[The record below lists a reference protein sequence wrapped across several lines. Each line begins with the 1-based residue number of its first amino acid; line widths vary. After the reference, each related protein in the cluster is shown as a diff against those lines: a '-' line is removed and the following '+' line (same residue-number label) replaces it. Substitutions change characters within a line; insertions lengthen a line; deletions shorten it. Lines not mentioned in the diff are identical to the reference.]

1 MNKYNNNKLIR
12 LYYIMASLLSSSS
25 SLSSSSLS
33 SSSLIQ
39 QYSSICKPF
48 NIKGN
53 TLLVASSAD
62 PAGVNMYTNLIS
74 KDNIWIKE
82 NGYDNI
88 WYSKKKA
95 LKYNNNNNNNNNNN
109 SEEEEDMNIFI
120 CYLWMQD
127 ERLLNLNEVDEHFL
141 KYSNIN
147 CKFDDI
153 IFLSMHRAASGKPSL
168 TVHPIGVPWQTDVSW
183 SGGLPGRCSPPSLRI
198 ASLYRTLYKETK
210 RRSLDSKYQVTLEA
224 THHGPYV
231 SKPVCFFE
239 IGSTEE
245 HWSIPE
251 CGNIMADIII
261 SHLGLYDPLID
272 NDNNSNNNN
281 NNNDDDDNEIKFELV
296 MNVIGGGHYV
306 PKQCDGG
313 RLGEG
318 LYTGHAIT
326 TYALEKYFDGTIEN
340 PVQGGWQS
348 IINESIDSTKISFPS
363 AEIVY
368 YVDKKAFLA
377 TDRHA
382 ICSFLDSKSIKWSHS
397 FSDIKEMYDKNIAA
411 ALLLV

>member
-1 MNKYNNNKLIR
+1 
-12 LYYIMASLLSSSS
+12 
-25 SLSSSSLS
+25 
-33 SSSLIQ
+33 
-39 QYSSICKPF
+39 
-48 NIKGN
+48 
-53 TLLVASSAD
+53 LLVASSID
-62 PAGVNMYTNLIS
+62 PAGVNMYNNLIS
-74 KDNIWIKE
+74 KENIWTKE

-95 LKYNNNNNNNNNNN
+95 LKYNNND
-109 SEEEEDMNIFI
+109 EENL

-127 ERLLNLNEVDEHFL
+127 ERLLNLNEVDENFN

-153 IFLSMHRAASGKPSL
+153 IFLSMHKAASGKPSL
-168 TVHPIGVPWQTDVSW
+168 TVHPIGTPWQTDVSY

-210 RRSLDSKYQVTLEA
+210 KRLLDSKYQVTLEA
-224 THHGPYV
+224 THHGPFV

-251 CGNIMADIII
+251 CGNIMADVII
-261 SHLGLYDPLID
+261 SHLGLYDNNEDNNIID
-272 NDNNSNNNN
+272 N
-281 NNNDDDDNEIKFELV
+281 NENKFELV

-313 RLGEG
+313 RLGDG

-326 TYALEKYFDGTIEN
+326 TYALEGYFKGSVEN
-340 PVQGGWQS
+340 PVPGGWQN
-348 IINESIDSTKISFPS
+348 IINESIESTRISFPN

-368 YVDKKAFLA
+368 FVDKKAFLA
-377 TDRHA
+377 ADRHA
-382 ICSFLDSKSIKWSHS
+382 ICSFLDSKSIKWTHS
-397 FSDIKEMYDKNIAA
+397 FTDIKEMYDTKVS
-411 ALLLV
+411 LLI